1 MLFWSL
7 TVFSL
12 IKEYNL
18 KSTKRSKETPLMLA
32 EKKIFLGRTSHIASS
47 MTMGENDSD
56 SDSDSNDLLDVY
68 LTLPH
73 KQREQRFADTAS
85 AARITGLT
93 QRTIQLWIEFGAIRA
108 IPIGRKYKIDLE
120 SLKAY
125 LKSRVELQA

>member
-1 MLFWSL
+1 
-7 TVFSL
+7 
-12 IKEYNL
+12 
-18 KSTKRSKETPLMLA
+18 MLA
-32 EKKIFLGRTSHIASS
+32 EKKILVGRTAHVTSTISAE
-47 MTMGENDSD
+47 EN
-56 SDSDSNDLLDVY
+56 DSDSNDLLEMY

-85 AARITGLT
+85 AAKITGLT

>member
-1 MLFWSL
+1 
-7 TVFSL
+7 
-12 IKEYNL
+12 
-18 KSTKRSKETPLMLA
+18 MLA
-32 EKKIFLGRTSHIASS
+32 EKKIFLGRTSHISS
-47 MTMGENDSD
+47 SLTTGENDIDSD
-56 SDSDSNDLLDVY
+56 SDDLLDMY
-68 LTLPH
+68 LNLPH

-108 IPIGRKYKIDLE
+108 IPIGRKYKIDHE

>member
-1 MLFWSL
+1 
-7 TVFSL
+7 
-12 IKEYNL
+12 
-18 KSTKRSKETPLMLA
+18 MLA
-32 EKKIFLGRTSHIASS
+32 EKKIFLGRTSHIAPS
-47 MTMGENDSD
+47 MTTGESDNDN
-56 SDSDSNDLLDVY
+56 DSNDLLDMY

-120 SLKAY
+120 SLKSY

>member
-1 MLFWSL
+1 
-7 TVFSL
+7 
-12 IKEYNL
+12 
-18 KSTKRSKETPLMLA
+18 MLA
-32 EKKIFLGRTSHIASS
+32 EKKIFLGRTSHISSS
-47 MTMGENDSD
+47 MTTGESDNDSD
-56 SDSDSNDLLDVY
+56 NDSNDLLDVY

>member
-1 MLFWSL
+1 
-7 TVFSL
+7 
-12 IKEYNL
+12 
-18 KSTKRSKETPLMLA
+18 MLA
-32 EKKIFLGRTSHIASS
+32 EKKIFIGRTQMNSS
-47 MTMGENDSD
+47 QMTSECDSD
-56 SDSDSNDLLDVY
+56 TRDLLEMY

-85 AARITGLT
+85 AAKITGLT

-125 LKSRVELQA
+125 LKSRIELQA

>member
-1 MLFWSL
+1 
-7 TVFSL
+7 
-12 IKEYNL
+12 
-18 KSTKRSKETPLMLA
+18 MLA
-32 EKKIFLGRTSHIASS
+32 EKKILIGRTPYITSS
-47 MTMGENDSD
+47 PTTAENDD
-56 SDSDSNDLLDVY
+56 EGGDLLDMY

-120 SLKAY
+120 SLKDY
-125 LKSRVELQA
+125 LKSRVELHA

>member
-1 MLFWSL
+1 
-7 TVFSL
+7 
-12 IKEYNL
+12 
-18 KSTKRSKETPLMLA
+18 MLA
-32 EKKIFLGRTSHIASS
+32 EKKIFVGRTPHITSS
-47 MTMGENDSD
+47 SLTAEESD
-56 SDSDSNDLLDVY
+56 SHSLLDMY

-85 AARITGLT
+85 AAKITGLT

-120 SLKAY
+120 SLKEY

>member
-1 MLFWSL
+1 
-7 TVFSL
+7 
-12 IKEYNL
+12 
-18 KSTKRSKETPLMLA
+18 MLA
-32 EKKIFLGRTSHIASS
+32 EKKIFLGRTSHIAPS
-47 MTMGENDSD
+47 MTTGESDNDN
-56 SDSDSNDLLDVY
+56 DSNDLLDMY

>member
-1 MLFWSL
+1 
-7 TVFSL
+7 
-12 IKEYNL
+12 
-18 KSTKRSKETPLMLA
+18 MLA
-32 EKKIFLGRTSHIASS
+32 EKSILGRRTPQMPSSIA
-47 MTMGENDSD
+47 TEE
-56 SDSDSNDLLDVY
+56 SDSDSNELLNVY

-120 SLKAY
+120 SLTAY
-125 LKSRVELQA
+125 LKSRIELQA

>member
-1 MLFWSL
+1 
-7 TVFSL
+7 
-12 IKEYNL
+12 
-18 KSTKRSKETPLMLA
+18 MLA

-47 MTMGENDSD
+47 MTTGESDNDG
-56 SDSDSNDLLDVY
+56 DSNDLLDVY

>member
-1 MLFWSL
+1 MML
-7 TVFSL
+7 
-12 IKEYNL
+12 
-18 KSTKRSKETPLMLA
+18 
-32 EKKIFLGRTSHIASS
+32 EKKIFVGRTPHNSS
-47 MTMGENDSD
+47 LTTEESEGEGG
-56 SDSDSNDLLDVY
+56 DLLDMY

-120 SLKAY
+120 SLKDY
-125 LKSRVELQA
+125 LKSRVELHA

>member
-1 MLFWSL
+1 
-7 TVFSL
+7 
-12 IKEYNL
+12 
-18 KSTKRSKETPLMLA
+18 MLA
-32 EKKIFLGRTSHIASS
+32 EKKIFLGRTSHIAPS
-47 MTMGENDSD
+47 MTTGEND
-56 SDSDSNDLLDVY
+56 SDSDSNDLLDMY

-120 SLKAY
+120 SLKSY

>member
-1 MLFWSL
+1 
-7 TVFSL
+7 
-12 IKEYNL
+12 
-18 KSTKRSKETPLMLA
+18 MLA
-32 EKKIFLGRTSHIASS
+32 EKKIFLGRTSHITSS
-47 MTMGENDSD
+47 MTTGESDNDSD
-56 SDSDSNDLLDVY
+56 SDSDSNDLLDMY

>member
-1 MLFWSL
+1 
-7 TVFSL
+7 
-12 IKEYNL
+12 
-18 KSTKRSKETPLMLA
+18 MLA
-32 EKKIFLGRTSHIASS
+32 EKKIFVGGTPPMTSAISED
-47 MTMGENDSD
+47 ENDGD
-56 SDSDSNDLLDVY
+56 RRDLLEMY

-85 AARITGLT
+85 AAKITGLT

>member
-1 MLFWSL
+1 
-7 TVFSL
+7 
-12 IKEYNL
+12 
-18 KSTKRSKETPLMLA
+18 MLA
-32 EKKIFLGRTSHIASS
+32 EKSVLVRRTPQMPSSIAPQ
-47 MTMGENDSD
+47 ESD
-56 SDSDSNDLLDVY
+56 SDSDDLLDVY
-68 LTLPH
+68 LSLPH

-125 LKSRVELQA
+125 LKSRIELQA

>member
-1 MLFWSL
+1 
-7 TVFSL
+7 
-12 IKEYNL
+12 
-18 KSTKRSKETPLMLA
+18 MLA
-32 EKKIFLGRTSHIASS
+32 EKKIFLGRTSHLAPS
-47 MTMGENDSD
+47 MTTGESD
-56 SDSDSNDLLDVY
+56 NDSDSNDLLDMY

>member
-1 MLFWSL
+1 
-7 TVFSL
+7 
-12 IKEYNL
+12 
-18 KSTKRSKETPLMLA
+18 MLA
-32 EKKIFLGRTSHIASS
+32 EKSIVGRRAPQMASS
-47 MTMGENDSD
+47 IATDDSD
-56 SDSDSNDLLDVY
+56 GGSNDLLNVY
-68 LTLPH
+68 LTLPQ

-125 LKSRVELQA
+125 LKSRIELQA

>member
-1 MLFWSL
+1 
-7 TVFSL
+7 
-12 IKEYNL
+12 
-18 KSTKRSKETPLMLA
+18 MLA

-47 MTMGENDSD
+47 MTTGESDNDSD
-56 SDSDSNDLLDVY
+56 NDSNDLLDVY

-73 KQREQRFADTAS
+73 KQREQSFADTAS

-108 IPIGRKYKIDLE
+108 IPIGCKYKIDLE